1 MHIKLHMFYHLF
13 KMLPKIYG
21 GGVWQE
27 GAAPSRGK
35 LNSTNNVEH
44 EELPVLFGRTMTR
57 T

>member
-1 MHIKLHMFYHLF
+1 
-13 KMLPKIYG
+13 MLPKIYG